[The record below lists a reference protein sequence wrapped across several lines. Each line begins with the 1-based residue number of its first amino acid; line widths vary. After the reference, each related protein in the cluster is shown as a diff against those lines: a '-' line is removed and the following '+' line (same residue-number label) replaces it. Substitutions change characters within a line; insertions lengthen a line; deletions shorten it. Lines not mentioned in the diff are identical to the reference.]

1 MAEDLG
7 NIASLLGSS
16 FVQTAAMNED
26 DQNENRKRAMRQQL
40 LYAFAAPIAQQAGQ
54 GVVSFAGDMLLGN
67 KAKDFFQRQEGAS
80 FQSRLN
86 NLRKPLE
93 NLKEQRTLLMKQGK
107 GTSLEES
114 ILNLKRQGHLDKIEA
129 QYGHIPNYKAIMGE
143 PIYKPSE
150 AEIKDSKTHA
160 TEMDDAI
167 STLEYA
173 EGLTDKELM
182 RRYKET
188 DIGKGKA
195 RRFAKRL
202 FTFATRG
209 NYDDDVVFPAMDFMA
224 TGGDNTLRD
233 TDYYR
238 LLMDKDGDFNK
249 KLKELVKNASDITG
263 VSPVENLNNIMVR
276 FEAEN
281 EDAFKLLTSE
291 ETRLREQAIEGAV
304 TQQAKRNNPEA
315 QRIIEEMKKKNIPVN
330 NRTYRVAVLD
340 EAKGIS
346 DTKKAAINWSG
357 RGRNEKTFRYIQ
369 DQLTKADG
377 RFETFSAVTDTKK
390 RNEITESARVF
401 IANSYER
408 FNQELLDVI
417 SELKTEDNYTIANEQ
432 LTSAGIRS
440 MADEYVS
447 MMLKPSEEGG
457 EFLATEVRDMPQ
469 KSWFR
474 ETLNAI
480 SGEPKSVMSGIIAD
494 PENKLRSFI
503 KNSFID
509 QSERTRFQQKSLEDG
524 YVAEDN
530 KEQDSE
536 GVFNPGFEPSR
547 INKQLEDIKTSL
559 TLTNEEKRN
568 QINII
573 LNGIENEI
581 ESAFEESGK
590 ATLDQSYL
598 EEIKSLREKFN
609 VTSEPKKRRGPRKS
623 AFVEENKEEED
634 TFTPLGRGA
643 IARRSRNRVNL
654 ETEPEEKES
663 IRITG
668 RREFTERGKNP
679 RTLDT
684 PRETS
689 FFERPVEVAELSE
702 EESLKIDSD
711 IINQQARQIADAFKS
726 VRGFKADKNTLNRI
740 KTNLIK
746 GNSPEL
752 VNLVLKYL
760 TA

>member
-1 MAEDLG
+1 
-7 NIASLLGSS
+7 
-16 FVQTAAMNED
+16 
-26 DQNENRKRAMRQQL
+26 
-40 LYAFAAPIAQQAGQ
+40 
-54 GVVSFAGDMLLGN
+54 
-67 KAKDFFQRQEGAS
+67 
-80 FQSRLN
+80 
-86 NLRKPLE
+86 
-93 NLKEQRTLLMKQGK
+93 
-107 GTSLEES
+107 
-114 ILNLKRQGHLDKIEA
+114 
-129 QYGHIPNYKAIMGE
+129 
-143 PIYKPSE
+143 
-150 AEIKDSKTHA
+150 
-160 TEMDDAI
+160 
-167 STLEYA
+167 
-173 EGLTDKELM
+173 
-182 RRYKET
+182 
-188 DIGKGKA
+188 
-195 RRFAKRL
+195 
-202 FTFATRG
+202 
-209 NYDDDVVFPAMDFMA
+209 
-224 TGGDNTLRD
+224 
-233 TDYYR
+233 
-238 LLMDKDGDFNK
+238 
-249 KLKELVKNASDITG
+249 
-263 VSPVENLNNIMVR
+263 
-276 FEAEN
+276 
-281 EDAFKLLTSE
+281 
-291 ETRLREQAIEGAV
+291 
-304 TQQAKRNNPEA
+304 
-315 QRIIEEMKKKNIPVN
+315 
-330 NRTYRVAVLD
+330 
-340 EAKGIS
+340 
-346 DTKKAAINWSG
+346 
-357 RGRNEKTFRYIQ
+357 
-369 DQLTKADG
+369 
-377 RFETFSAVTDTKK
+377 
-390 RNEITESARVF
+390 
-401 IANSYER
+401 
-408 FNQELLDVI
+408 
-417 SELKTEDNYTIANEQ
+417 
-432 LTSAGIRS
+432 

>member
-1 MAEDLG
+1 MADDLG
-7 NIASLLGSS
+7 DIASLLGSS
-16 FVQTAAMNED
+16 FVQTARMNED
-26 DQNENRKRAMRQQL
+26 EQEANRKKAMKQQL
-40 LYAFAAPIAQQAGQ
+40 LYAFAAPLAQQAGA
-54 GVVSFAGDMLLGN
+54 GLVGFAGDLLLGN

-80 FQSRLN
+80 FQSRIN
-86 NLRKPLE
+86 NLQKPLE

-114 ILNLKRQGHLDKIEA
+114 ILNLKRQGYLDKIEA

-143 PIYKPSE
+143 PIYKPSDDQK
-150 AEIKDSKTHA
+150 KDASTHA

-173 EGLTDKELM
+173 ESLTDKELM

-195 RRFAKRL
+195 RRFFKRAA
-202 FTFATRG
+202 TFLTKG
-209 NYDDDVVFPAMDFMA
+209 NYDDDVVLPSMDFMA

-263 VSPVENLNNIMVR
+263 VSPVENLNNIMVQ

-281 EDAFKLLTSE
+281 PDAFKLLTSE
-291 ETRLREQAIEGAV
+291 ESRLREQAKEEAV
-304 TQQAKRNNPEA
+304 TQQIINLDPNA
-315 QRIIEEMKKKNIPVN
+315 QARIELMRKNNIPIN
-330 NRTYRVAVLD
+330 LRTYRVYVLD

-346 DTKKAAINWSG
+346 DTKKAATNWSG

-377 RFETFSAVTDTKK
+377 RFETFSQVTDTKK
-390 RNEITESARVF
+390 RNEITESSRIF
-401 IANSYER
+401 IANAYER

-417 SELKTEDNYTIANEQ
+417 SELKTEDNYAIADEQ
-432 LTSAGIRS
+432 LTSSGIRS

-474 ETLNAI
+474 ETLNAV

-494 PENKLRSFI
+494 PEDKLRSFI

-509 QSERTRFQQKSLEDG
+509 QSERTRFQQQSLKDG
-524 YVAEDN
+524 YVAEN
-530 KEQDSE
+530 NREQDRG
-536 GVFNPGFEPSR
+536 GVFNPDFNSARVE
-547 INKQLEDIKTSL
+547 KQLENISTSL
-559 TLTNEEKRN
+559 TLTNKEKRN
-568 QINII
+568 QINTILDGII
-573 LNGIENEI
+573 NQGQ
-581 ESAFEESGK
+581 SAFEESGRS
-590 ATLDQSYL
+590 TLDSSYL
-598 EEIKSLREKFN
+598 EKIQSLKEKFN
-609 VTSEPKKRRGPRKS
+609 VTSEPTKRRGPRKS

-634 TFTPLGRGA
+634 TFTPSGRGA

-711 IINQQARQIADAFKS
+711 IINQQAIQIANAFKS
-726 VRGFKADKNTLNRI
+726 VRGFKADKNTLNKI